1 MPLFRGSFRTR
12 TIYKPILG
20 PVEMVRQLRALAAL
34 ADELG
39 LVPNTHRAH
48 SHVTLAPVD
57 LMWSSGLY
65 GHSTHTYRQSIHKY
79 GMRNRSL

>member
-34 ADELG
+34 AVVWFLIPTG
-39 LVPNTHRAH
+39 WLTVMP
-48 SHVTLAPVD
+48 L
-57 LMWSSGLY
+57 
-65 GHSTHTYRQSIHKY
+65 
-79 GMRNRSL
+79 